1 MTGTP
6 YLERLGSQLMHAC
19 SLHQIIKADVLSFSM
34 KATYYNK
41 VATFL
46 ETGEP

>member
-6 YLERLGSQLMHAC
+6 YLERLGSQFMHVP
-19 SLHQIIKADVLSFSM
+19 SIKADVLSFSI
-34 KATYYNK
+34 KATYCNK

-46 ETGEP
+46 ETEQP